1 MKRNKFGMSHKVK
14 GSMDFGLRYPV
25 LVQEMIPGDILRV
38 KPEAIVKAVIPPV
51 TSLTDKVY
59 WKMEAYQV
67 ADRLLDDHFVANL
80 STTKTGQVK
89 GDFKQWTLDQIE
101 RNFGSKSKGYSSP
114 LRGNVIKYPV
124 AWRNRS
130 VTGVA
135 EPVASGSTNDRVNS
149 ITFSADNPVIDG
161 VPQTNF
167 YSECLPVAIKNDKRS
182 GHETYYRCSPY
193 FGQGSLLDWLGLEPN
208 GNLGNANGASF
219 RTNAIS
225 AYYMIN
231 NFYNTNPE
239 YEKYIA
245 PYFDYVYSG
254 RDNSE
259 NRETLHRYE
268 TLEEEF
274 GNGFEEPHLC
284 GRCVN
289 GLVVD
294 NWSNDYFSKTTI
306 DPQRGIAPTV
316 PVSLTGSL
324 PVGMFRNNS
333 PHAADGVAFGSY
345 GEIYSNYHGG
355 SPDSQAFAS
364 AEVNVNPNFN
374 SKMDVMSG
382 SFTISDLRTALAL
395 QHFQE
400 DIQGTYKWTSFLQ
413 RVFGISPSDT
423 LADQPILKGSCHGTL
438 ASSEVLQTVQTD
450 TGNLGDIGGHLSGY
464 GTGKTIVAKASEHSV
479 FMIIMTIKVERNYES
494 GVERQFTRKN
504 YLDMYFPQFVGIGN
518 QAIRADELLSCW
530 SNADRA
536 KNIAFTSRYEEM
548 RHKYNRIV
556 GKCRN
561 DNMLCRTVNAENSY
575 GVSTPYTLGEMRE
588 SGVYDVPYLNDF
600 HPYAIGDSYSTGL
613 AVNSLTGYSKKAI
626 IFNEINQDFLLCIP
640 QLNDIFVD
648 DTEEPFLVVIGF
660 NMDMFRPLPVYTKPG
675 IQYV

>member
-25 LVQEMIPGDILRV
+25 LVQEMVPGDILRV
-38 KPEAIVKAVIPPV
+38 RPEAIVKSVVPPV
-51 TSLTDKVY
+51 TALTDKIY
-59 WKMEAYQV
+59 WKMEAYLT

-89 GDFKQWTLDQIE
+89 GNFKTWSFDQIE
-101 RNFGSKSKGYSSP
+101 REFGSKLKGYSNP
-114 LRGNVIKYPV
+114 TRGNIIQFPKGWKFKQVD
-124 AWRNRS
+124 
-130 VTGVA
+130 GVA
-135 EPVASGSTNDRVNS
+135 KPVMALPIGNEDGIPKTGFSPDDSASFG
-149 ITFSADNPVIDG
+149 IFSEI
-161 VPQTNF
+161 
-167 YSECLPVAIKNDKRS
+167 LPTSFRNGPIPSPKHRYK
-182 GHETYYRCSPY
+182 CSSW

-208 GNLGNANGASF
+208 GNVGDVPLEF

-245 PYFDYVYSG
+245 PHFDYVYSA

-259 NRETLHRYE
+259 KRETLHRYE
-268 TLEEEF
+268 TLRDEF
-274 GNGFEEPHLC
+274 GNDFEEPHLC

-294 NWSNDYFSKTTI
+294 NWHNDYFCNTTR

-316 PVSLTGSL
+316 PVSVSGVM
-324 PVGMFRNNS
+324 PVSFLRNGMVRKGNALENNS
-333 PHAADGVAFGSY
+333 GY
-345 GEIYSNYHGG
+345 IIGG
-355 SPDSQAFAS
+355 NVGTPDSQAFATS
-364 AEVNVNPNFN
+364 DGKILPEYNNSNVATI
-374 SKMDVMSG
+374 SG

-423 LADQPILKGSCHGTL
+423 LSDQPIFKGACSGVL
-438 ASSEVLQTVQTD
+438 SSSEVLQTVETAD
-450 TGNLGDIGGHLSGY
+450 GSLGDIGGHLSGY
-464 GTGKTIVAKASEHSV
+464 GSGKMITVKASEHSV
-479 FMIIMTIKVERNYES
+479 FMILMTIKVERNYES

-518 QAIRADELLSCW
+518 QAIRADELFACW
-530 SNADRA
+530 KDSKRD
-536 KNIAFTSRYEEM
+536 KNIAFTDRYGEM
-548 RHKYNRIV
+548 KHKYNRVV

-561 DNMLCRTVNAENSY
+561 SNMAVRTIDSENYSSLSPHT
-575 GVSTPYTLGEMRE
+575 VSSLQSFEDYTC
-588 SGVYDVPYLNDF
+588 PYLNDF
-600 HPYAIGDSYSTGL
+600 HPYAIGDSYVTGFSTSDVNFKGL
-613 AVNSLTGYSKKAI
+613 NFAS
-626 IFNEINQDFLLCIP
+626 INQDFLLCIP
-640 QLNDIFVD
+640 QLNDIFVSD
-648 DTEEPFLVVIGF
+648 NEEPFMVVIGF

-675 IQYV
+675 ISYV

>member
-25 LVQEMIPGDILRV
+25 LCQEMVPGDILRV
-38 KPEAIVKAVIPPV
+38 RPEAIVKSVIPPV
-51 TSLTDKVY
+51 TALTDKVY
-59 WKMEAYQV
+59 WKMEAYLT

-80 STTKTGQVK
+80 STTKTGEVK
-89 GDFKQWTLDQIE
+89 GNFKTWSFDQIQKE
-101 RNFGSKSKGYSSP
+101 FGSKLNGYLSPTRGSKLKFPKGW
-114 LRGNVIKYPV
+114 KYK
-124 AWRNRS
+124 S
-130 VTGVA
+130 VDGVA
-135 EPVASGSTNDRVNS
+135 DPVLFLSDGSLTQSFFPDD
-149 ITFSADNPVIDG
+149 SADQG
-161 VPQTNF
+161 NF
-167 YSECLPVAIKNDKRS
+167 SEVLPTAFKNGPSASPSHHYK
-182 GHETYYRCSPY
+182 CSSW

-208 GNLGNANGASF
+208 GNVGDVPFEF

-245 PYFDYVYSG
+245 PHFDYVYAG

-268 TLEEEF
+268 TLEDEF

-294 NWSNDYFSKTTI
+294 NWHNDYFCNTTR

-316 PVSLTGSL
+316 PVSLNGAL
-324 PVGMFRNNS
+324 PVGFFRTNTNY
-333 PHAADGVAFGSY
+333 PGDTLYFGDN
-345 GEIYSNYHGG
+345 GEFIGTFRGG
-355 SPDSQAFAS
+355 NKDCQAFAS
-364 AEVNVNPNFN
+364 P
-374 SKMDVMSG
+374 DVPINNDYNNKISPLSA

-413 RVFGISPSDT
+413 RVYGISPSDT
-423 LADQPILKGSCHGTL
+423 LSDQPVFKGSCSGVL
-438 ASSEVLQTVQTD
+438 SSSEVLQTVETD
-450 TGNLGDIGGHLSGY
+450 TGSLGDIGGHLSGY
-464 GTGKTIVAKASEHSV
+464 GSGKMITVKASEHSV
-479 FMIIMTIKVERNYES
+479 FMILMTIKVERNYES

-518 QAIRADELLSCW
+518 QAIRADELFACW
-530 SNADRA
+530 NDSKRD
-536 KNIAFTSRYEEM
+536 KNIAFTDRYGEM
-548 RHKYNRIV
+548 KHKYNRVV

-561 DNMLCRTVNAENSY
+561 SNMAVRCINSDDY
-575 GVSTPYTLGEMRE
+575 SSLRPYTVSSLY
-588 SGVYDVPYLNDF
+588 SDDTFTCPYLNDF
-600 HPYAIGDSYSTGL
+600 HPYAIGDSYVTGFTPTDTQFNGL
-613 AVNSLTGYSKKAI
+613 NYSAV
-626 IFNEINQDFLLCIP
+626 NQDFLLCIP
-640 QLNDIFVD
+640 QFNDIFVSD
-648 DTEEPFLVVIGF
+648 KEEPFVVVIGF

-675 IQYV
+675 ISYV

>member
-25 LVQEMIPGDILRV
+25 LVQEMVPGDILRV
-38 KPEAIVKAVIPPV
+38 RPEVILKSVIPPV
-51 TSLTDKVY
+51 TALTDKIY
-59 WKMEAYQV
+59 WKMESYLT
-67 ADRLLDDHFVANL
+67 ADRLVDDHFVANL
-80 STTKTGQVK
+80 STTKTGEVK
-89 GDFKQWTLDQIE
+89 GNFKTWSFEQIE
-101 RNFGSKSKGYSSP
+101 KEFGSKVKGYTSPTRGGTIKFPKGWKFKSVDGVADPVLVVSDGSLNQTFFPDDSNSLGNFTEVLPTAFKNGPSSSP
-114 LRGNVIKYPV
+114 SHHYK
-124 AWRNRS
+124 
-130 VTGVA
+130 
-135 EPVASGSTNDRVNS
+135 
-149 ITFSADNPVIDG
+149 
-161 VPQTNF
+161 
-167 YSECLPVAIKNDKRS
+167 
-182 GHETYYRCSPY
+182 CSSW

-208 GNLGNANGASF
+208 GNVGDVPFEF

-245 PYFDYVYSG
+245 PHFDYVYSG

-268 TLEEEF
+268 TLEDEF

-294 NWSNDYFSKTTI
+294 NWHNDYFCNTTR

-316 PVSLTGSL
+316 PVSLSGSI
-324 PVGMFRNNS
+324 PIGFYNNGKLDRDSSSVSSSGGVLVSGTNQS
-333 PHAADGVAFGSY
+333 PR
-345 GEIYSNYHGG
+345 
-355 SPDSQAFAS
+355 SQAFAS
-364 AEVNVNPNFN
+364 FDTPIKFTYQNNFDYLN
-374 SKMDVMSG
+374 S
-382 SFTISDLRTALAL
+382 SFSISDLRTALAL

-423 LADQPILKGSCHGTL
+423 LSDQPIFKGSCSGVL
-438 ASSEVLQTVQTD
+438 SSSEVLQTVETQD
-450 TGNLGDIGGHLSGY
+450 GSLGDIGGHLSGY
-464 GTGKTIVAKASEHSV
+464 GSGKMITVKASEHSV
-479 FMIIMTIKVERNYES
+479 FMILMTIKVERNYES

-518 QAIRADELLSCW
+518 QAIRADELFACW
-530 SNADRA
+530 NNAKRD
-536 KNIAFTSRYEEM
+536 KNIAFTDRYGEM
-548 RHKYNRIV
+548 KHKYNRVV

-561 DNMLCRTVNAENSY
+561 DNMVVRCIDSSDYSSLR
-575 GVSTPYTLGEMRE
+575 PYTVSSLHSDGNFTC
-588 SGVYDVPYLNDF
+588 PYLNDF
-600 HPYAIGDSYSTGL
+600 HPFAIGDSYVSGFTPIDVQFNGL
-613 AVNSLTGYSKKAI
+613 NFTS
-626 IFNEINQDFLLCIP
+626 INQDFLLCIP
-640 QLNDIFVD
+640 QLNDIFVSD
-648 DTEEPFLVVIGF
+648 KEEPFMVVIGF

-675 IQYV
+675 ISYV